1 MRWLAARESD
11 RRRIFTME
19 EQCGF
24 KGSKYPWGRIPAR
37 FLIAGGVAAVAGILV
52 LFPFDWLGEVWPAYA
67 AVFDRVFVNAQAHLI
82 GHATLFGVAGLL
94 VLYAF
99 PPLRG
104 RPGRYLLVMA
114 MGAVGQEALKPWP
127 SGRCRRSTTGAICCW
142 TSRASSRRIC
152 WRRGFARHAPVSPG
166 ARRRHRSGGILDAS
180 QNHRYSVQCAGESEP
195 GVRGIRR
202 RAGSASRLVG
212 SASGRGVDRHACG

>member
-1 MRWLAARESD
+1 
-11 RRRIFTME
+11 ME

-52 LFPFDWLGEVWPAYA
+52 LFPFDWLVEVWPAYA

-114 MGAVGQEALKPWP
+114 MGAVGQEALQALAKREMPTIYD
-127 SGRCRRSTTGAICCW
+127 GRDLLLDLTGFVAAYLLAAGIRAA
-142 TSRASSRRIC
+142 RASVAGRKAPAQVRR
-152 WRRGFARHAPVSPG
+152 
-166 ARRRHRSGGILDAS
+166 DT
-180 QNHRYSVQCAGESEP
+180 
-195 GVRGIRR
+195 
-202 RAGSASRLVG
+202 
-212 SASGRGVDRHACG
+212 